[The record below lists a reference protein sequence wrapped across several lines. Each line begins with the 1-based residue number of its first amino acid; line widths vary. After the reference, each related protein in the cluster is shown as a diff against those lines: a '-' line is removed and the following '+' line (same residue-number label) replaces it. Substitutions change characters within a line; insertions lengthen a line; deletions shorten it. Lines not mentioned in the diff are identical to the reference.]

1 MRENEEKKK
10 KKTQSTELQLFALHS
25 KQNKLNL
32 HTKNKITICKLK
44 KSNRKKNN
52 TIELIDH
59 IYLFRFSHHIKRMVR
74 SEKSQ
79 SNNGKKPTK
88 SSDCENEY
96 MTTSESDSPT
106 SETRDSV
113 HKQNLFIV
121 SFPIIILFNILRSI
135 LYHIFIIF
143 KYIFNVSSN
152 YMPIVKRQTNPNRIE
167 IDVNNS
173 EQVQPLNSQVNSDGG
188 GMASSRSAGPGPG
201 DPLLAKQKHH
211 HRRAFE
217 YISKALKIDEENE
230 GKKTTVQIS

>member
-1 MRENEEKKK
+1 
-10 KKTQSTELQLFALHS
+10 
-25 KQNKLNL
+25 
-32 HTKNKITICKLK
+32 
-44 KSNRKKNN
+44 
-52 TIELIDH
+52 
-59 IYLFRFSHHIKRMVR
+59 MVR

-96 MTTSESDSPT
+96 VTTSESDSPT

-121 SFPIIILFNILRSI
+121 SFPIIVLFNILRSV

-152 YMPIVKRQTNPNRIE
+152 YMPIAKRQTNNHPNSIE
-167 IDVNNS
+167 INVNS
-173 EQVQPLNSQVNSDGG
+173 EKVQQPLNSQVGGSDGSG
-188 GMASSRSAGPGPG
+188 SSIVMASTRPTATGPGPG

-230 GKKTTVQIS
+230 GTRERVE